1 MAKFKFRLDVLLRL
15 ALNEEEEAKK
25 ELAIWQKR
33 LLEMQAKKEWVL
45 GQISWSLEEK
55 VKQTAINEI
64 ILYENYLD
72 SLRYRLI
79 LTDNELS
86 YIEMEKD
93 KAVLKLQ
100 EAMKKRKTLEK
111 LKEKKYEQYLFEA
124 DQLEQKEM
132 DEIGTKIFTES
143 RSANE

>member
-55 VKQTAINEI
+55 VKQAAINEI

>member
-25 ELAIWQKR
+25 ELAVWQKR
-33 LLEMQAKKEWVL
+33 IQEMQTKKDLILE
-45 GQISWSLEEK
+45 QISWSLEEK
-55 VKQTAINEI
+55 AQQSSINKI
-64 ILYENYLD
+64 ILFENYLEA
-72 SLRYRLI
+72 LRYRLI
-79 LTDNELS
+79 LAENELDFL
-86 YIEMEKD
+86 EAEKD
-93 KAVLKLQ
+93 KAILKLQ

-124 DQLEQKEM
+124 DQIEQKEM

>member
-100 EAMKKRKTLEK
+100 ETMKKRKTLEK